1 MSTVTTYYDNLF
13 AGDFPVVTET
23 GTIVSGEGKLAR
35 GTILGVVTASGK
47 YAAADATDTGE
58 SATGTATPKAILLQD
73 VDATSADVADV
84 LVAFTGEFNSAK
96 LIAKTDSTVAGFK
109 EGLRAVSIFVK

>member
-1 MSTVTTYYDNLF
+1 MSTVTTSYDNLF
-13 AGDFPVVTET
+13 AGDFPVVTEN
-23 GTIVSGEGKLAR
+23 GTIVSGEGKLTR

-58 SATGTATPKAILLQD
+58 SATGKATPKAILLQD
-73 VDATSADVADV
+73 VDATSSDVADV
-84 LVAFTGEFNSAK
+84 LVAFTGEFNSEK
-96 LIAKTDSTVAGFK
+96 LIAKTGSTVAGFK